1 MRGAFAEELDQLRL
15 QVELMALRV
24 DDSIARAGRVIE
36 FGDIQAAADLLASDD
51 EIDQMHVSL
60 LERCYELLVREGPVA
75 SDFRLVVSVIRA
87 LDSLERIGDLC
98 LRIAKTVDDQPMI
111 AAHPEL
117 HQVAVELVTKVQEDF
132 RVMQAGWASASLDV
146 VGEHDG
152 AFHRRST
159 DQPTPSETSG
169 LLDTPEGLAAA
180 MVSKIMELSGPSAV
194 RAGVSA
200 FVVCRSLDRIAD
212 HTHVLIARLRY
223 LVTGDP
229 SHLADEVA

>member
-1 MRGAFAEELDQLRL
+1 MRGAFAEELEQLRI

-24 DDSIARAGRVIE
+24 DESVARAVRVVE
-36 FGDIQAAADLLASDD
+36 FGDQVAAADLLASDD
-51 EIDQMHVSL
+51 EIDDMHISL

-98 LRIAKTVDDQPMI
+98 LRIAKTADEQPLI
-111 AAHPEL
+111 AANSEL
-117 HQVAVELVTKVQEDF
+117 HRVAVEFSYVVLAAF
-132 RVMQAGWASASLDV
+132 RRMRTAWAEGSLDPLGPETSV
-146 VGEHDG
+146 D
-152 AFHRRST
+152 RRST
-159 DQPTPSETSG
+159 DALPAVLG
-169 LLDTPEGLAAA
+169 DAGPEELARALAAR
-180 MVSKIMELSGPSAV
+180 IMELSGPDAV
-194 RAGVSA
+194 RAGVNA

-212 HTHVLIARLRY
+212 HTHVLVARLKY